1 MPGFPVDGH
10 ICGTNKVFKVDSDGC
25 EQKTKQN

>member
-10 ICGTNKVFKVDSDGC
+10 ICRFSDDIGSLM
-25 EQKTKQN
+25 TDDIGSLMI